1 MKDNTLLWIWLTTL
15 RGMTAAKITSLMDKF
30 TSVEEIYSK
39 YNEED
44 FKNIALIR
52 QNDIKELIN
61 KDTNKAE
68 KIINKIKVIGADII
82 TFESSEYPKK
92 LKALPNPPY
101 VLYVRGQLPDFE
113 DRVSIGVVGIRDY
126 SDYGKAVTIKLS
138 YELSKEGITIVS
150 GMARGIDTFA
160 AVAAMRAGGKT
171 VAVLG
176 SGIDVIYPPEN
187 VEVMKKI
194 SQNGAVISEYP
205 PGTEPFRVNFP
216 ERNRIIAALSDG
228 LLVTEAPKKSGA
240 LITAKYASE
249 IGKTIFSVPGN
260 VFAPNCVGTNSLIKA
275 GYKMVT
281 HPKDILEEYSYELSK
296 LEKKTDSEPVFV
308 EIPFKKAKRKK
319 NSKVDEVINEEPK
332 QQKEVNI
339 NDRRFSELSEDEL
352 KIVKILIK
360 DGKTS
365 VDELIRK
372 SDLKTATVNQMLP
385 LMEIDGLVKRT
396 EGNFYIID

>member
-1 MKDNTLLWIWLTTL
+1 MRDNTLLWVWLTTL
-15 RGMTAAKITSLMDKF
+15 RGMTAAKITSLLDKF
-30 TSVEEIYSK
+30 ESVEEIYSK
-39 YNEED
+39 NSEDD

-52 QNDIKELIN
+52 QNDINSLIN
-61 KDTNKAE
+61 KDTQKAE
-68 KIINKIKVIGADII
+68 KIINQIKVIEADII
-82 TFESSEYPKK
+82 TYESSEYPEK

-101 VLYVRGQLPDFE
+101 VLYVRGKLADFSNG
-113 DRVSIGVVGIRDY
+113 VSIGVVGTRKY

-160 AVAAMRAGGKT
+160 AIAAMRAGGKT

-194 SQNGAVISEYP
+194 SENGAVISEYP

-296 LEKKTDSEPVFV
+296 IEKKTDSEPVFV
-308 EIPFKKAKRKK
+308 EIPLKKAKRKK
-319 NSKVDEVINEEPK
+319 KPEDEEVIKEEVK
-332 QQKEVNI
+332 QPILVDI
-339 NDRRFSELSEDEL
+339 NDEKFSELSDDEL
-352 KIVKILIK
+352 KIVKILIEN
-360 DGKTS
+360 GKTS

-372 SDLKTATVNQMLP
+372 SGLETATVNQLLP
-385 LMEIDGLVKRT
+385 LMEIEGLVKRT

>member
-1 MKDNTLLWIWLTTL
+1 MRDNTLLWIWVTTL
-15 RGMTAAKITSLMDKF
+15 RGMTAAKITSLLDKF
-30 TSVEEIYSK
+30 ESVEEIYSK
-39 YNEED
+39 NSEDD

-52 QNDIKELIN
+52 QNDINSLLN
-61 KDTNKAE
+61 KDTQKAE
-68 KIINKIKVIGADII
+68 KIISKIKVIEADII
-82 TFESSEYPKK
+82 TYESSEYPEK

-101 VLYVRGQLPDFE
+101 VLYVRGKLPDFNNA
-113 DRVSIGVVGIRDY
+113 VSIGVVGTRKY

-160 AVAAMRAGGKT
+160 AAAAMRAGGKT

-187 VEVMKKI
+187 IDVMKKI
-194 SQNGAVISEYP
+194 SQNGAVITEYP

-240 LITAKYASE
+240 LITAKYALE

-281 HPKDILEEYSYELSK
+281 HPKDILDEYSYELSR
-296 LEKKTDSEPVFV
+296 LEKETNSEPVYV
-308 EIPFKKAKRKK
+308 EIPTVKKATKK
-319 NSKVDEVINEEPK
+319 NKSIKDSKKEETQKMVD
-332 QQKEVNI
+332 I
-339 NDRRFSELSEDEL
+339 NDEKFSELSDDEF
-352 KIVKILIK
+352 KIVKILIE

-372 SDLKTATVNQMLP
+372 SDLETATVNQLLP
-385 LMEIDGLVKRT
+385 LMEIEGIVKRT